1 MPVEFGAGET
11 VHLRSGPKLG
21 PSFLERLQWTAEAF
35 LFPAFAVFAIE
46 PGERAMFKKVLLP
59 IDMSDRHQRALD
71 VALELAGRNGGEIVL
86 LHVIEVI
93 AGSTM
98 EEERDFYGR
107 LEKAAR
113 KHLDHLGARV
123 QQRQVPWSAE
133 ILYGTRVPEI
143 ARNAREIGADLIVLT
158 SPQPDPKNPAAGWG
172 SLSYR
177 VSLLASCPV
186 LLVK

>member
-1 MPVEFGAGET
+1 
-11 VHLRSGPKLG
+11 
-21 PSFLERLQWTAEAF
+21 
-35 LFPAFAVFAIE
+35 
-46 PGERAMFKKVLLP
+46 MFKKILLP
-59 IDMSDRHQRALD
+59 IDMSDRHQQALD
-71 VALELAGRNGGEIVL
+71 VALELAGRTGGEVVL

-107 LEKAAR
+107 LERAAR
-113 KHLDHLGARV
+113 KHLDHLGARLGH
-123 QQRQVPWSAE
+123 RQVPWSAE
-133 ILYGTRVPEI
+133 VLFGNRVPEI

-158 SPQPDPKNPAAGWG
+158 SPRPDPNNPVAGWG

-177 VSLLASCPV
+177 VSLLAPCPV